1 MKTIRVLHVDDSA
14 DFAALT
20 ATALEREDEA
30 FSVVT
35 ETRAADALAR
45 LRDEDVD
52 SVVSDYEMPEM
63 NGLELLAEVRA
74 DHPELPFILFTGKGS
89 EEIAAEAIS
98 RGVTD
103 YLQKESG
110 MDQYTVL
117 ANRIRN
123 SVERY
128 RANREA
134 ARTRRFLEK
143 VLEHATDMIA
153 VATASEDVVFA
164 SGSVERVLGYT
175 PQELE
180 AMGPFALV
188 HEDHRERVRSQFARR
203 LDDPDAPTD
212 IRFPAVH
219 KDGRTVY
226 CRARAYNF
234 VDDPD
239 VAGVLI
245 YTREE

>member
-1 MKTIRVLHVDDSA
+1 MHDIRVLHVDDSA
-14 DFAALT
+14 DFAELT
-20 ATALEREDEA
+20 ATALEREDEGL
-30 FSVVT
+30 SVVT
-35 ETRAADALAR
+35 EARAEDALAR
-45 LRDEDVD
+45 LRDGGIDGI
-52 SVVSDYEMPEM
+52 VSDHDMPGM
-63 NGLELLAEVRA
+63 NGLELLAEVRR
-74 DHPELPFILFTGKGS
+74 DHPDLPFVLFTGKGS

-98 RGVTD
+98 KGVTD
-103 YLQKESG
+103 YLQKRG
-110 MDQYTVL
+110 GTDQYAVL
-117 ANRIRN
+117 ANRVRN
-123 SVERY
+123 AVERH

-134 ARTRRFLEK
+134 ERTQRFLEK
-143 VLEHATDMIA
+143 VLEHATDMIT
-153 VATASEDVVFA
+153 VATADEDIVFA

-180 AMGPFALV
+180 ALGPFALV
-188 HEDHRERVRSQFARR
+188 HDDHRERVRSQFARR
-203 LDDPDAPTD
+203 LEDPDAPTD

-219 KDGRTVY
+219 KNGQTVD

>member
-1 MKTIRVLHVDDSA
+1 MKTIRVLHVDDSD

-35 ETRAADALAR
+35 ETRAEDALAR
-45 LRDEDVD
+45 LRDGDID
-52 SVVSDYEMPEM
+52 SVVSDYEMPGM
-63 NGLELLAEVRA
+63 NGLELLAEVRV
-74 DHPELPFILFTGKGS
+74 DHPELPFVLFTGKGS
-89 EEIAAEAIS
+89 EGIAAEAIS
-98 RGVTD
+98 KGVTD
-103 YLQKESG
+103 YLQKEG
-110 MDQYTVL
+110 GTDQYTVL

-123 SVERY
+123 GVERF

-134 ARTRRFLEK
+134 ARTHRFLEK

-153 VATASEDVVFA
+153 VATADEEIAFA

-188 HEDHRERVRSQFARR
+188 HDDHRERVRAQFARR
-203 LDDPDAPTD
+203 LDDPNASTD

-219 KDGRTVY
+219 KDGRTVH

-239 VAGVLI
+239 VGGVLL